1 MLQNLVT
8 CLAVYDLAL
17 AKCTTNVN
25 AVYIGISL
33 GFRTAL
39 EKLACIAYRLKTLM
53 SLTGWILTARHT
65 TKQMKQTEITWEAS
79 TEKRESGK
87 EAEGDSSWQIFP
99 SLETLK
105 PIRCKETSTRREK
118 G

>member
-8 CLAVYDLAL
+8 CLAVYNLAL

-39 EKLACIAYRLKTLM
+39 EKLACRLKTVM
-53 SLTGWILTARHT
+53 SLTGWILTACHT
-65 TKQMKQTEITWEAS
+65 TKQMKQTEITWKAR
-79 TEKRESGK
+79 TREGESRK
-87 EAEGDSSWQIFP
+87 EAEGDSS
-99 SLETLK
+99 
-105 PIRCKETSTRREK
+105 
-118 G
+118 